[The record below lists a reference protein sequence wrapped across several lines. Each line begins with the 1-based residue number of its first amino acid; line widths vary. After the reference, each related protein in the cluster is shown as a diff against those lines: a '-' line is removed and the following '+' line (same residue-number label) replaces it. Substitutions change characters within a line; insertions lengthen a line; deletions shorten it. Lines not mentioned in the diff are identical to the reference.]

1 MFLIISCRLVSG
13 DSMQAYVYLLIGV
26 LLALGYSFVNIYN
39 DFKKY
44 RNAADAT
51 MGQVKVAMKKR
62 LDMIEQLLGAVK
74 GYVKHER
81 DLFES
86 IARLRAGIDTA
97 ENLGELETETR
108 TITGSLLAVAEAY
121 PDLKASEG
129 VQNLME
135 AIIDVE
141 DEIARHRYT
150 FNNVVQ
156 EYNTMQETIPSSLL
170 AGYAGASRLG
180 YLEFKEKI
188 ENPPDIS
195 VN

>member
-1 MFLIISCRLVSG
+1 
-13 DSMQAYVYLLIGV
+13 MQTYMYLLIGV

-81 DLFES
+81 ELFES

-170 AGYAGASRLG
+170 AGYAGAHKLG
-180 YLEFKEKI
+180 YLEFEEKI
-188 ENPPDIS
+188 KNPPDIS

>member
-1 MFLIISCRLVSG
+1 
-13 DSMQAYVYLLIGV
+13 MQVYVYVVVGL
-26 LLALGYSFVNIYN
+26 LLALAYFSVNIFN

-51 MGQVKVAMKKR
+51 MGQIKVSMKKR
-62 LDMIEQLLGAVK
+62 FDLIEQLLGAVK

-81 DLFES
+81 ELFES
-86 IARLRAGIDTA
+86 IAKLRAGIDSNA
-97 ENLGELETETR
+97 AGSLGDLETQSR

-129 VQNLME
+129 VQKLSE
-135 AIIDVE
+135 TIVELE

-150 FNNVVQ
+150 YNNIVQ
-156 EYNTMQETIPSSLL
+156 EYNTMQDTIPSSLI
-170 AGYAGASRLG
+170 AGSAGASKLG
-180 YLEFKEKI
+180 YLEFEEKI
-188 ENPPDIS
+188 QSPPDIS

>member
-1 MFLIISCRLVSG
+1 
-13 DSMQAYVYLLIGV
+13 MQAYVYVIIGV
-26 LLALGYSFVNIYN
+26 LVAIGYSSVNIYN

-51 MGQVKVAMKKR
+51 MGQIKVAMKKR

-86 IARLRAGIDTA
+86 IAKLRAGIDTA
-97 ENLGELETETR
+97 ENLGDLETETR

-121 PDLKASEG
+121 PDLRASEG
-129 VQNLME
+129 VQNLMK
-135 AIIDVE
+135 AIVDVE

-170 AGYAGASRLG
+170 TGYAGAFKLA
-180 YLEFKEKI
+180 YLEFEEKI
-188 ENPPDIS
+188 ESPPDIS

>member
-1 MFLIISCRLVSG
+1 
-13 DSMQAYVYLLIGV
+13 MQAYVFVIVGV
-26 LLALGYSFVNIYN
+26 ILALVYSFVNIFN

-44 RNAADAT
+44 KNASDAT
-51 MGQVKVAMKKR
+51 LGQIKVAMKKR

-81 DLFES
+81 ELFQS
-86 IARLRAGIDTA
+86 IARLRAGIDTSESGA
-97 ENLGELETETR
+97 LGKLETETR

-129 VQNLME
+129 VQKLME
-135 AIIDVE
+135 AVIDVE

-150 FNNVVQ
+150 FNNIVQ
-156 EYNTMQETIPSSLL
+156 EYNTMQDTIPSSLL
-170 AGYAGASRLG
+170 VGYAKASKLG
-180 YLEFKEKI
+180 YLEFEEKI

>member
-1 MFLIISCRLVSG
+1 
-13 DSMQAYVYLLIGV
+13 MQAYIYVVVGV
-26 LLALGYSFVNIYN
+26 ILAIAYSFVNIYN

-51 MGQVKVAMKKR
+51 IGQIKVAMKKR
-62 LDMIEQLLGAVK
+62 FDMIEQLLGAVK

-81 DLFES
+81 ELFES
-86 IARLRAGIDTA
+86 IAKLRAGIDSSEA
-97 ENLGELETETR
+97 GALGELETQSR
-108 TITGSLLAVAEAY
+108 SITGSLLAVAEAY

-135 AIIDVE
+135 AVVEVE

-150 FNNVVQ
+150 YNNIVQ
-156 EYNTMQETIPSSLL
+156 EYNTMQDTIPSSLL
-170 AGYAGASRLG
+170 AGYANASKMG
-180 YLEFKEKI
+180 YLEFEEKI

>member
-1 MFLIISCRLVSG
+1 
-13 DSMQAYVYLLIGV
+13 MQAYIYVIVGV
-26 LLALGYSFVNIYN
+26 ILALAYSLVNIYN

-44 RNAADAT
+44 SNAADAT
-51 MGQVKVAMKKR
+51 LGQIKVAMKKR
-62 LDMIEQLLGAVK
+62 LDLIEQLLGAVK
-74 GYVKHER
+74 GYVKHEKE
-81 DLFES
+81 LFQS
-86 IARLRAGIDTA
+86 IAKLRAGIDIS
-97 ENLGELETETR
+97 EPNDLGKLETETR

-129 VQNLME
+129 VQKLM
-135 AIIDVE
+135 AVIIDVE

-156 EYNTMQETIPSSLL
+156 EYNTMQDTIPSSLL
-170 AGYAGASRLG
+170 AGYANATKLG
-180 YLEFKEKI
+180 YLEFEEKI

>member
-1 MFLIISCRLVSG
+1 
-13 DSMQAYVYLLIGV
+13 MQTYVYLIIVV
-26 LLALGYSFVNIYN
+26 LLALAFWFVNIFN

-51 MGQVKVAMKKR
+51 LGQIKVSMKKR
-62 LDMIEQLLGAVK
+62 FDLIEQLLGAVK

-81 DLFES
+81 ELFES
-86 IARLRAGIDTA
+86 IAKLRAGIDSNDA
-97 ENLGELETETR
+97 KSLGDLETQSR

-135 AIIDVE
+135 TVVEME

-150 FNNVVQ
+150 YNNIVQ
-156 EYNTMQETIPSSLL
+156 HYNTMQDTIPSSLI
-170 AGYAGASRLG
+170 AGSAGASKLR
-180 YLEFKEKI
+180 YLEFEEKI
-188 ENPPDIS
+188 ESPPDIS

>member
-1 MFLIISCRLVSG
+1 MNAII
-13 DSMQAYVYLLIGV
+13 YVGIGV
-26 LLALGYSFVNIYN
+26 ILALGYGFVNIFN

-44 RNAADAT
+44 KNAAEAT
-51 MGQVKVAMKKR
+51 MGQIKVAMKKR

-81 DLFES
+81 TIFEN
-86 IARLRAGIDTA
+86 IAKLRQGIDTA
-97 ENLGELETETR
+97 DPGKLGNIEQESR

-121 PDLKASEG
+121 PDLKASEST
-129 VQNLME
+129 QKLME
-135 AIIDVE
+135 AVIDVE

-150 FNNVVQ
+150 FNNIVQ
-156 EYNTMQETIPSSLL
+156 QYNTMQDTIPSSLL
-170 AGYAGASRLG
+170 AGYAGASKMG
-180 YLEFKEKI
+180 YLEFEEKI

>member
-1 MFLIISCRLVSG
+1 
-13 DSMQAYVYLLIGV
+13 MQAYIYAAIGV
-26 LLALGYSFVNIYN
+26 LVLIGYFFVNIYN

-44 RNAADAT
+44 GNAADAT
-51 MGQVKVAMKKR
+51 LGQIKVAMKKR

-81 DLFES
+81 ELFES
-86 IARLRAGIDTA
+86 IAKLRASIDNA
-97 ENLGELETETR
+97 DDLGDLETESR
-108 TITGSLLAVAEAY
+108 TLTGSLIAVAEAY

-129 VQNLME
+129 VQSLMDAVVE
-135 AIIDVE
+135 VE

-156 EYNTMQETIPSSLL
+156 TYNTMQDTIPSSLV
-170 AGYAGASRLG
+170 AGYASASKLN
-180 YLEFKEKI
+180 YLEFEEKI

-195 VN
+195 VS

>member
-1 MFLIISCRLVSG
+1 
-13 DSMQAYVYLLIGV
+13 MQAYVYLLIGV
-26 LLALGYSFVNIYN
+26 LIALSYSFVNIYN

-81 DLFES
+81 ELFES

-121 PDLKASEG
+121 PDLRASEG

-170 AGYAGASRLG
+170 AGYAGASKLG
-180 YLEFKEKI
+180 YLEFEEKI

-195 VN
+195 VS